1 MGKGDYHGYRNNT
14 RYGRKEEPVQI
25 IKRRTFQIPQM
36 GAAPVQDIVMD
47 LTGPGRKELMEIMA
61 HEAYDGTGPGFQD
74 GMKELDNLVQEMIQV
89 VETMKKELDDELP
102 FH

>member
-1 MGKGDYHGYRNNT
+1 MGMETIHVTDV
-14 RYGRKEEPVQI
+14 KEEPVQI

-47 LTGPGRKELMEIMA
+47 LTGPDRKELMQIMA
-61 HEAYDGTGPGFQD
+61 HEAYDGTGPSFQD
-74 GMKELDNLVQEMIQV
+74 GMKELNNLVQEMIQV